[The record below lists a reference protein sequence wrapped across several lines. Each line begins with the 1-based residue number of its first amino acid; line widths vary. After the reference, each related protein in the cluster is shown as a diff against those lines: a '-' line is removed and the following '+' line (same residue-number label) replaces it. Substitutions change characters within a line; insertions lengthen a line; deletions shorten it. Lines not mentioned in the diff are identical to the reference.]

1 MALIFVAENLMKGVR
16 KRITQ
21 LLDYLRNRGAIWEL
35 RKEAKNRKKS
45 VNGSLSHEQYGIN
58 ASSPPLVHGS
68 ANNQLA

>member
-35 RKEAKNRKKS
+35 MKEAKNRKKS
-45 VNGSLSHEQYGIN
+45 VNGSLSHEQY
-58 ASSPPLVHGS
+58 
-68 ANNQLA
+68 